1 MSYMRRPVP
10 STLLHADYY
19 NFPIPTSFAKRDPRE
34 HPKWTQSCLTMI
46 LTINS
51 QLLEAFLE
59 TDNLQAEEFNT
70 DFSSWLPGYQKPPN
84 PCDYCRSKSLE
95 CFIYNAKKDGTSG
108 CSPCNN
114 LFRPCSFSNPELMPY
129 RTQKTAL
136 DTLDVV
142 GEDDIQQWGGMTR
155 RKQMRTLGHRG
166 PIDDESGDLGP
177 KKGAAAARFPR
188 AAIKILKDWMLEHH
202 DHPYPTEE
210 EKEMLGQ
217 QTGLSLGQI
226 SNWMANTR
234 RRQKARPK
242 RSSSPSIR
250 PSTEVLNIPAGRT
263 WESLSKHTLTESTQ
277 SQTSTESIGR
287 FFKFRVND
295 QRQASACRTE
305 SVQGTALGVP
315 VLPQQNCLG

>member
-1 MSYMRRPVP
+1 MS
-10 STLLHADYY
+10 SALLNPDYY
-19 NFPIPTSFAKRDPRE
+19 DCSVSTSFIMLDPRE
-34 HPKWTQSCLTMI
+34 CSQQSESLLIIGLTV
-46 LTINS
+46 NS
-51 QLLEAFLE
+51 QLLDTFLE
-59 TDNLQAEEFNT
+59 TDNLQTEEFNT
-70 DFSSWLPGYQKPPN
+70 DFSSWLPGYQKPPQ
-84 PCDYCRSKSLE
+84 PCEYCRSRSLE

-142 GEDDIQQWGGMTR
+142 GEDDIREWGGMTR

-166 PIDDESGDLGP
+166 PIDDESGDLGGP

-188 AAIKILKDWMLEHH
+188 AAIKILKDWMIEHH
-202 DHPYPTEE
+202 EHPYPTEE

-263 WESLSKHTLTESTQ
+263 WDSLSKQTHTESSG
-277 SQTSTESIGR
+277 SQASTNNTGG

-295 QRQASACRTE
+295 KRQASIRKTGSAPGMA
-305 SVQGTALGVP
+305 SSMPVP
-315 VLPQQNCLG
+315 LQQNVFG